1 MDPIAW
7 LSPYRGWLAVLGI
20 ASVVMLV
27 ASLVALPLLVARMP
41 EDYFHQEPDDA
52 WVAPRRWTLQRIALR
67 VLKNVL
73 GVVLLLAGI
82 AMLVLPG
89 QGLLTILVASS
100 LLDFPGKRALEL
112 WILRRRPVRLAVAWL
127 RQRAGRPPLIYPEE
141 PGPVEEDS
149 PSGDG
154 PPQ

>member
-7 LSPYRGWLAVLGI
+7 LSPYRGWLAVLGV
-20 ASVVMLV
+20 ASLVMLV

-41 EDYFHQEPDDA
+41 EDYFGEDTGE
-52 WVAPRRWTLQRIALR
+52 WVAPRRWTVQRIALR

-73 GVVLLLAGI
+73 GAVLLLAGI

-89 QGLLTILVASS
+89 QGLLAILVALS

-112 WILRRRPVRLAVAWL
+112 WILRRRPVRRAVAWL
-127 RQRAGRPPLIYPEE
+127 RERAGRPPLIYPDE
-141 PGPVEEDS
+141 PPPQGDS
-149 PSGDG
+149 PPSEGS
-154 PPQ
+154 PQ